1 MLNMME
7 FRTHNLRSND
17 LNNGSSKT
25 LDLWY
30 SNERALE
37 SVCFNA
43 DGDGKILVFKWV
55 GGRDAM
61 QESSCA
67 MKNYFAFHRAF

>member
-1 MLNMME
+1 MVQARHWTCGTQM
-7 FRTHNLRSND
+7 
-17 LNNGSSKT
+17 
-25 LDLWY
+25 
-30 SNERALE
+30 RALE